1 MYAVRLSVWSL
12 GPGSKIQTQG
22 GKNQMKKSFAILAA
36 ALLVAFAAPAFA
48 ANPFMDVP
56 MNHWAYDAVSQLAS
70 KGVISGYP
78 DGSFK
83 GGQPATRYE
92 MASIVARALAKVD
105 LDKASKQDVEM
116 LKKLVVEFKDEL
128 DALGV
133 KVDKLDSRVAVLEK
147 DLGGWSL
154 SGELRFD
161 AKFANE
167 DSTKYGFDGKNEFS
181 LNRYRIWIKK
191 RINETTNFTARLGMK
206 HDSQGYDSTKWDYY
220 YVTTKLPYDITMT
233 VGLQNIDW
241 EDERGLYVDNDAF
254 VGDWDLKGFRFQRSF
269 GMVDFDSFVAHQD
282 DDTASVDEYF
292 MYGARLDFNFNEQF
306 RLGLMGVWRSYDF
319 NEDQRGSGLGGMLDR
334 SGLQD
339 IYGIDAEFK
348 LTQLVSLKGA
358 YYGQKLWKQRNATL
372 DNDNPV
378 AYKIILDAKQDLLK
392 FTSLWLE
399 YARIDDAFVMTK
411 DRVDSAY
418 SNYGAEVLFNRGPDV
433 RDGDTT
439 VFFVRA
445 DQRWNDRWSTFQRYV
460 RASFNDPSTPD
471 LEDTKNYSFG
481 VIYELNPAVRFEA
494 VYDNID
500 YGIGGGSGK
509 REGDDHLLRLR
520 THVVF

>member
-1 MYAVRLSVWSL
+1 
-12 GPGSKIQTQG
+12 
-22 GKNQMKKSFAILAA
+22 MKKSFAILAA

-78 DGSFK
+78 DGSYK

-167 DSTKYGFDGKNEFS
+167 DNTKYGFDGKNEFS

-191 RINETTNFTARLGMK
+191 RINQTTTFTSRLGYT
-206 HDSQGYDSTKWDYY
+206 HDSQGYDSAKWDYY
-220 YVTTKLPYDITMT
+220 YVTTKLPYDITAT
-233 VGLQNIDW
+233 IGLQNIDW

-269 GMVDFDSFVAHQD
+269 GMVDFDAFVTHQD
-282 DDTASVDEYF
+282 DETAVSDEYF
-292 MYGARLDFNFNEQF
+292 MYGARMDFNFNEQF
-306 RLGLMGVWRSYDF
+306 RLGLMGVWNSYDF
-319 NEDQRGSGLGGMLDR
+319 SEAVRTDNYNVDNT
-334 SGLQD
+334 
-339 IYGIDAEFK
+339 YGADMEFK
-348 LTQLVSLKGA
+348 FTPSVSLKGA
-358 YYGQKLWKQRNATL
+358 YYKQNLWQKTAGTL
-372 DNDNPV
+372 ANDSPK
-378 AYKIILDAKQDLLK
+378 AYKVIVDAKQDLLK

-399 YARIDDAFVMTK
+399 YAKIDDAFFLTG
-411 DRVDSAY
+411 DGDSTAY
-418 SNYGAEVLFNRGPDV
+418 SNYGAEVLKNRGAKTGNDE
-433 RDGDTT
+433 TT
-439 VFFVRA
+439 VFFARA
-445 DQRWNDRWSTFQRYV
+445 DQKWSDKWSTFQRYV
-460 RASFNDPSTPD
+460 KADVSGTGVD
-471 LEDTKNYSFG
+471 DTKDYTFG
-481 VIYELNPAVRFEA
+481 VAYQLNPAVKFELL
-494 VYDNID
+494 YDKVD
-500 YGIGGGSGK
+500 YGQGGT
-509 REGDDHLLRLR
+509 ETGDDHLVRFR